1 MLSLPKSLK
10 DWFGGLPGP
19 EPGKPV
25 DPLRLTAWS
34 VCGLFLLAVLVLI
47 YFAQVVIVPAV
58 AAVVTAIIFSPVMR
72 WLERFLPSG
81 LAALVI
87 IISFVLGLAAVGAA
101 LVPAARELDT
111 QLPQMATRIELRL
124 DAVRTSLRSLQE
136 ARDKF
141 EKATQVGAD
150 PNRPKVQVST
160 DSGGGLGV
168 LIFQIGFFA
177 VLTFFLLA
185 ARGDFKRRF
194 ILSRPST
201 AQRLLVARILRD
213 TGNRVSSYLFTVSV
227 INAGLGILT
236 GTALALLGVPFAVL
250 FGFAIALLNFLLII
264 GPILVVLAT
273 AVLSLATFN
282 DWGQILLAPGVVLIL
297 HLIESQFVSPWL
309 VGRQVEISPMAVFV
323 AIAVFGWMWGAVGAM
338 VAVPLLIL
346 LYTFGQRIPA
356 LSPLASII
364 GPIQGEFDEE
374 KEEEKA
380 RAESS
385 KKPPATFGDKV
396 IADAIIPAA
405 PKSK

>member
-1 MLSLPKSLK
+1 M
-10 DWFGGLPGP
+10 
-19 EPGKPV
+19 
-25 DPLRLTAWS
+25 
-34 VCGLFLLAVLVLI
+34 
-47 YFAQVVIVPAV
+47 
-58 AAVVTAIIFSPVMR
+58 
-72 WLERFLPSG
+72 
-81 LAALVI
+81 
-87 IISFVLGLAAVGAA
+87 
-101 LVPAARELDT
+101 
-111 QLPQMATRIELRL
+111 
-124 DAVRTSLRSLQE
+124 
-136 ARDKF
+136 
-141 EKATQVGAD
+141 
-150 PNRPKVQVST
+150 
-160 DSGGGLGV
+160 
-168 LIFQIGFFA
+168 
-177 VLTFFLLA
+177 
-185 ARGDFKRRF
+185 
-194 ILSRPST
+194 
-201 AQRLLVARILRD
+201 
-213 TGNRVSSYLFTVSV
+213 
-227 INAGLGILT
+227 
-236 GTALALLGVPFAVL
+236 PFAIL

-273 AVLSLATFN
+273 AALSLATFN